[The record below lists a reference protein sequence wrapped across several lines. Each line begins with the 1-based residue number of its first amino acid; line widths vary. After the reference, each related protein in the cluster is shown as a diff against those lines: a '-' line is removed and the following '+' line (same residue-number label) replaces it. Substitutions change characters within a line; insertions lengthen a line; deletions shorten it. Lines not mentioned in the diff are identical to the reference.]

1 MCGLRCCGRHG
12 LAVDQDLA
20 RAQRPDAGERL
31 EQLRLAV
38 AGDAGHAEDLAFAQ
52 DERNAVDASDA
63 AVVAHHEI
71 PRLERDSARMSGA
84 LVDLED
90 HLAPDHRVGELGR
103 RGHRRFEV
111 ATISPRRITETRSV
125 RLMISRSLWV
135 MKMIVLFSR
144 LSTRSISN
152 N

>member
-1 MCGLRCCGRHG
+1 MCGLRFGGGTG

-38 AGDAGHAEDLAFAQ
+38 AGDAGHAKDFAFAQ
-52 DERNAVDASDA
+52 YERNAVDASDA

-90 HLAPDHRVGELGR
+90 HLAPDHGVGELGR

-111 ATISPRRITETRSV
+111 RDDFAPPHHRHAIGQRS
-125 RLMISRSLWV
+125 
-135 MKMIVLFSR
+135 
-144 LSTRSISN
+144 
-152 N
+152 